1 MSKITFEFNLP
12 EEDSEFE
19 ACANARQMAN
29 ILWDLDQW
37 LRSEQKYHYRESI
50 PVDEL
55 RDKLRQMLSDAGMTF
70 DCVIWK

>member
-19 ACANARQMAN
+19 ACANARQLAN

-37 LRSEQKYHYRESI
+37 LRSEQKYNERETI

-55 RDKLRQMLSDAGMTF
+55 RDKMRAMLSEAGMTF

>member
-19 ACANARQMAN
+19 ACANARNLAT

-37 LRSEQKYHYRESI
+37 LTDRSKFYETNTIKAYEVRD
-50 PVDEL
+50 VL
-55 RDKLRQMLSDAGMTF
+55 RDKLKDAGMTWE
-70 DCVIWK
+70 CVIWK

>member
-19 ACANARQMAN
+19 ACANARNLAT

-37 LRSEQKYHYRESI
+37 LRSEQKYNDRESI
-50 PVDEL
+50 PVDEI
-55 RDKLRQMLSDAGMTF
+55 RDKLREMISEAGMSW

>member
-19 ACANARQMAN
+19 ACANARNLAT

-37 LRSEQKYHYRESI
+37 LRSEQKYNDRESI

-55 RDKLRQMLSDAGMTF
+55 RDKLRQMLYEAGMTW

>member
-19 ACANARQMAN
+19 ACANARNLAT

-37 LRSEQKYHYRESI
+37 FRELQKYHDRDTI
-50 PVDEL
+50 TIDEL
-55 RDKLRQMLSDAGMTF
+55 RDKLREMLHDAGMSWE
-70 DCVIWK
+70 CVIWK

>member
-19 ACANARQMAN
+19 ACANARNLAT
-29 ILWDLDQW
+29 ILWDVDQW
-37 LRSEQKYHYRESI
+37 LRSEQKYNDRESI

-55 RDKLRQMLSDAGMTF
+55 RDKLREMISEAGMSW

>member
-1 MSKITFEFNLP
+1 MSKITVEFNLP

-29 ILWDLDQW
+29 ILWEYDQF
-37 LRSEQKYHYRESI
+37 LRGEQKYGQRESI

-55 RDKLRQMLSDAGMTF
+55 RDKLREMIYEAGMSWE
-70 DCVIWK
+70 CVIWK

>member
-19 ACANARQMAN
+19 ACANARNLAT

-37 LRSEQKYHYRESI
+37 LRSEQKYNDRESI

-55 RDKLRQMLSDAGMTF
+55 RDKLREMISEAGMSW

>member
-19 ACANARQMAN
+19 ACANARNLAT

-37 LRSEQKYHYRESI
+37 LQEDQHMEMIPAWEVRSLIRE
-50 PVDEL
+50 
-55 RDKLRQMLSDAGMTF
+55 KLRERGMTWE
-70 DCVIWK
+70 CVIWK

>member
-19 ACANARQMAN
+19 ACANARNLAT

-37 LRSEQKYHYRESI
+37 LKEEQHEREMI
-50 PVDEL
+50 PNFEL
-55 RDKLRQMLSDAGMTF
+55 RSLIREKLHDAGMSWE
-70 DCVIWK
+70 CVIWK

>member
-1 MSKITFEFNLP
+1 MSKITLEFNLP

-19 ACANARQMAN
+19 TAVNGKHLAAL
-29 ILWDLDQW
+29 LWDFDQW
-37 LRSEQKYHYRESI
+37 LRSEQKYNERESI

-55 RDKLRQMLSDAGMTF
+55 REKLRTMLSEAGMTF

>member
-19 ACANARQMAN
+19 ACANARNLAT

-37 LRSEQKYHYRESI
+37 LRTEQKYNERESI

-55 RDKLRQMLSDAGMTF
+55 REKLRTMLSEAGMTF